1 MVIAN
6 DKLQMSIL
14 HCELLI
20 GILYFVY
27 FRNRSSNHKICT
39 FFKVW
44 IQRLGGKCVDVKD
57 IAGGLLSAW
66 SILSSAVAI
75 LLKVTD
81 TDLTVSLQCDCTKVG
96 VKD

>member
-1 MVIAN
+1 MASVSEVSYLVIAN
-6 DKLQMSIL
+6 DKLQMSSL

-57 IAGGLLSAW
+57 IAGGLLSAVVNIVV
-66 SILSSAVAI
+66 SCCQSA
-75 LLKVTD
+75 KSD
-81 TDLTVSLQCDCTKVG
+81 
-96 VKD
+96 